1 MNGEMEQGFAAW
13 VKHDCARFPNPA
25 KRYVAAEISDMLA
38 TMNCQISEYGGYKK
52 TDVQE

>member
-25 KRYVAAEISDMLA
+25 KRYVAAEIS
-38 TMNCQISEYGGYKK
+38 EYGGYKK

>member
-1 MNGEMEQGFAAW
+1 MNGEMEQGVAAR
-13 VKHDCARFPNPA
+13 VEHDCVRFSDPARRF
-25 KRYVAAEISDMLA
+25 VAAEISEMLA